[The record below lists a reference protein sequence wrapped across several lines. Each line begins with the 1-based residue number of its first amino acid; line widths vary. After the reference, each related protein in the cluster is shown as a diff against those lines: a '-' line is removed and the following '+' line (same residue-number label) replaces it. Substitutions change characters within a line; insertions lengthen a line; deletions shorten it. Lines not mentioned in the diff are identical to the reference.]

1 MSSQVVLFLHSML
14 TMILENPGKGKDYE
28 ESSLVVKDKRGR
40 TQDRKKK
47 LIVPIRRNTC
57 LRSFRIV
64 PDLVSY

>member
-40 TQDRKKK
+40 TQDRKK
-47 LIVPIRRNTC
+47 N
-57 LRSFRIV
+57 
-64 PDLVSY
+64 